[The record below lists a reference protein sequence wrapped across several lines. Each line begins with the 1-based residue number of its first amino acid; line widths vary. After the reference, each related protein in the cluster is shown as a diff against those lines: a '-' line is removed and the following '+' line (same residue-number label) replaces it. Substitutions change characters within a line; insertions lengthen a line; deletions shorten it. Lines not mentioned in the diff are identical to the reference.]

1 MQGSSS
7 LRDFTVIE
15 RLGEGSFACVYKVQ
29 RNDDK
34 MLYAMKK
41 VSLRGIVR
49 WKLAKWKNNK
59 EIMLWMKLEC

>member
-49 WKLAKWKNNK
+49 
-59 EIMLWMKLEC
+59 